1 MAFNARG
8 TYYGGFQRSRDRA
21 DEGLTRALDAKGRAD
36 KQARIKKSGER
47 SGLQKLVSAGVRGA
61 AAYYSGGLSEQV
73 GGGAMIDSA
82 MLGTDSQGN
91 AVKNEYGDLAALGSA
106 VYQGSKAQKAQ
117 KLAGADAAFDKQ
129 YAKRSA
135 NVDRLFEHAET
146 AEAKDQAFS
155 AQQSLDAYE
164 QDYSRKKQD
173 LAESGFL
180 GTNLGVKDSEY
191 SKLTSGMSPE
201 ELSQIRAKKDNEI
214 NASILKGKKESEQR
228 QKNFIDE
235 DRRRQNQTSSTA
247 PVMQKVD
254 PSILSKLQA
263 SPPEQ
268 QYAQNQMAQ
277 HKIMQAEEE
286 ARRKKNVLED
296 ERKRAEMMQQG
307 VR

>member
-1 MAFNARG
+1 MAFNASG
-8 TYYGGFQRSRDRA
+8 TDYGGFQRSRDRA

-61 AAYYSGGLSEQV
+61 AAYYSAGLSEQV

-106 VYQGSKAQKAQ
+106 VYQGSKAH
-117 KLAGADAAFDKQ
+117 
-129 YAKRSA
+129 
-135 NVDRLFEHAET
+135 RLFKHAET

-247 PVMQKVD
+247 PVMQQVD

-263 SPPEQ
+263 SPPAQ

>member
-1 MAFNARG
+1 MAFNASG
-8 TYYGGFQRSRDRA
+8 TDYGGFQRSRDRA

-247 PVMQKVD
+247 PVMQQVD

-263 SPPEQ
+263 SH
-268 QYAQNQMAQ
+268 QNSNM
-277 HKIMQAEEE
+277 HKIKWHNIKLCKL
-286 ARRKKNVLED
+286 KKKQEG
-296 ERKRAEMMQQG
+296 KRMY
-307 VR
+307 